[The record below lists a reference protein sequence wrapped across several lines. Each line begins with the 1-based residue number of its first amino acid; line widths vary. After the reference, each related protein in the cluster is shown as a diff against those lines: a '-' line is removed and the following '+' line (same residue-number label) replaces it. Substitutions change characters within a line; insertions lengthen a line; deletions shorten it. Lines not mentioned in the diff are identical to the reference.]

1 MRAPN
6 QRGIALVIVLVV
18 ISLLAITTVEFAFSA
33 QVYTH
38 MARNSLNG
46 LQANL
51 LARSGVNLG
60 EAVLAFDEDPQV
72 DAFTEEWCPEP
83 TEVSCRIEGTL
94 FGLPDNMRLRIE
106 IFDENGKVNLNLTK
120 PNNINEYNAKRE
132 DPTRFLLFD
141 MWRAVF
147 ERLLESQGISPDA
160 AIRLYDYWDQ
170 TIDAALGQ
178 SGPVGGGP
186 GAADPN
192 DEEGQEPPPSAD
204 IEGQPAGAE
213 VFARIDFPTLDDAN
227 AILQLSAR
235 ELRELRRVVTAAPG
249 ALRVNANTAPREVLT
264 SLIDDPGIVEDIMAR
279 RLDAPIPTNEL
290 AAMIPPVSLGDGVP
304 DPRRM
309 LHGRSDTYRIW
320 ASAIV
325 NANPMTGRGGI
336 GRSAALLVR
345 RAQSRTRPPTGS
357 MPIAWTFTR
366 LDWQKE
372 GGAFLFE
379 ERRDADSGPS
389 RFVEDSRFF

>member
-1 MRAPN
+1 MTMRN
-6 QRGIALVIVLVV
+6 ERGIALVVVLVV
-18 ISLLAITTVEFAFSA
+18 IALLAITTVEFAFSA

-60 EAVLAFDEDPQV
+60 EAILGFDEDPQV
-72 DAFTEEWCPEP
+72 DAFSEEWCPEP

-94 FGLPDNMRLRIE
+94 VGLPENMRLRIE
-106 IFDENGKVNLNLTK
+106 IFDENGKLNLNLTK
-120 PNNINEYNAKRE
+120 PRNINEYNAKLE

-147 ERLLESQGISPDA
+147 ERLLENQGIEPEV

-170 TIDAALGQ
+170 TIDAALQ
-178 SGPVGGGP
+178 SGTGEDLDDGTG
-186 GAADPN
+186 GAAPQ
-192 DEEGQEPPPSAD
+192 EGSEGD
-204 IEGQPAGAE
+204 LEGQPRGAAI
-213 VFARIDFPTLDDAN
+213 FATIDFPTLDDAN
-227 AILQLSAR
+227 AVLMLTSAQLR
-235 ELRELRRVVTAAPG
+235 DLRRVVTAAPG
-249 ALRVNANTAPREVLT
+249 ALQVNANTAPREVL
-264 SLIDDPGIVEDIMAR
+264 SALIDDPGIVEDIIAR
-279 RLDAPIPTNEL
+279 RMEAPIQTNEIT
-290 AAMIPPVSLGDGVP
+290 AMIPPVGAGDGMP

-309 LHGRSDTYRIW
+309 LHGRSDVYRIW
-320 ASAIV
+320 ASAVV
-325 NANPMTGRGGI
+325 NPNPMTGRGGI
-336 GRSAALLVR
+336 GRSVSLLVR
-345 RAQSRTRPPTGS
+345 RSQSRAQPATGTN
-357 MPIAWTFTR
+357 PVVWTFTR

-389 RFVEDSRFF
+389 RFDEDSRLF